1 MEITF
6 LSVADVIILHEEQI
20 ERRGG
25 EPGVLKPNQIESAV
39 AMAQG
44 GVGDEYFHTFPWGMA
59 AAYAYYL
66 AANHGFVDGNKRTGF
81 TAAFF
86 FLRLNG
92 WDLPDAAGQGLK
104 DLLLAT
110 ANGSANKDAIEQ
122 YLRQVVVPLGGAG

>member
-6 LSVADVIILHEEQI
+6 LTVAEVEILHQAQI
-20 ERRGG
+20 TLFGG
-25 EPGVLKPNQIESAV
+25 DSGVLKPNMVASAV

-59 AAYAYYL
+59 TAYAYYL

-81 TAAFF
+81 AAAVA
-86 FLRLNG
+86 FLVANG
-92 WDLPDAAGQGLK
+92 WDLPDAAGPGLK
-104 DLLLAT
+104 DLVLAT

-122 YLRQVVVPLGGAG
+122 YFGQVVVPPGGAG